1 MLFLCYNIQNGG
13 NQMKSYLKKGE
24 GKTIEFKETLPSKN
38 QIAKTVVAFSNTA
51 GGKIILG
58 IEDKSRTVK
67 GISDDQVMSWPD
79 LISNV
84 IYDQCYPNIIPE
96 ISIIPFEEKN
106 LLMIE
111 IFPGAL
117 KPYYL
122 KKKGRSKGVYIR
134 VGASN
139 RMADDD
145 MIQELERQRMNISY
159 DEQLLHQY
167 TPQDL
172 NQSKLTSD
180 FKQLT
185 GKILAF
191 SDFLNLKLIK
201 KEQQDHPTIGGML
214 IAPQKELPEFEYA
227 CIKAA
232 RFKGNDMDEIIDHKE
247 FRGALYD
254 QVNMTMNFARQYI
267 AKNGK
272 IIELQRIDQYEIPLP
287 AIREALINAVVHR
300 DYSIKGSDIKF
311 AIFDDRIEITSPG
324 ALPKSIEINDIIAGR
339 SEIRNIV
346 IARFFK
352 EINYIE
358 QWGTGI
364 QKMMRQCEAAG
375 LRSPHLI
382 ESGLFFKIIF
392 FKPESAHMPTTP
404 QRPDT
409 TLQLPDTTPQLPD
422 TTPQLPDTTP
432 QLSDT
437 TPQLPDTRLKQIE
450 NYPEK
455 AKKIIEYIHETPD
468 ITRKELAFRLGI
480 TENGVKYHIKNLTQD
495 GVIKRIGKKWFFWK
509 DFQKGAFP

>member
-1 MLFLCYNIQNGG
+1 MPIHL
-13 NQMKSYLKKGE
+13 KSYIKKGE

-58 IEDKSRTVK
+58 IADKSSAIK

-79 LISNV
+79 LIANV

-96 ISIIPFEEKN
+96 ISMIPFEEKS
-106 LLMIE
+106 LLIVE
-111 IFPGAL
+111 IFPGSL

-122 KKKGRSKGVYIR
+122 KKKGRSKGVFIR

-159 DEQLLHQY
+159 DEQVLHQY
-167 TPQDL
+167 TPDHL
-172 NQSKLTSD
+172 NLSKLSAD
-180 FKQLT
+180 FKELA
-185 GKILAF
+185 GKTLDF
-191 SDFLNLKLIK
+191 SDFLNLKLLK
-201 KEQQDHPTIGGML
+201 KEHHHHPTVGGL
-214 IAPQKELPEFEYA
+214 LLAPQKDLSEFEY
-227 CIKAA
+227 CGIKAA
-232 RFKGNDMDEIIDHKE
+232 RFKGNDMDEFIDHKE

-254 QVNMTMNFARQYI
+254 QVNMAMNFARQYI

-272 IIELQRIDQYEIPLP
+272 IQELQRIDQYEIPLP
-287 AIREALINAVVHR
+287 AIREALMNAVVHR
-300 DYSIKGSDIKF
+300 DYSLRGSDIKF

-324 ALPKSIEINDIIAGR
+324 ALPKSIEIEDIIAGR

-364 QKMMRQCEAAG
+364 QKMIRQCESAG
-375 LRSPHLI
+375 LKAPHMI

-392 FKPESAHMPTTP
+392 FKPDSSHSPTT
-404 QRPDT
+404 R
-409 TLQLPDTTPQLPD
+409 QLPDTTRQLPA
-422 TTPQLPDTTP
+422 TTRKNAKIPLNQF
-432 QLSDT
+432 
-437 TPQLPDTRLKQIE
+437 E
-450 NYPEK
+450 NYPVN
-455 AKKIIEYIHETPD
+455 AKKIIQYIQETPD
-468 ITRKELAFRLGI
+468 ITRKELARRLGM

-495 GVIKRIGKKWFFWK
+495 GIIKRMGKQWCLL
-509 DFQKGAFP
+509 

>member
-1 MLFLCYNIQNGG
+1 MPIHL
-13 NQMKSYLKKGE
+13 KSYIEKGE
-24 GKTIEFKETLPSKN
+24 GKTIEFKENLPSKN

-58 IEDKSRTVK
+58 IVDKSMKVK
-67 GISDDQVMSWPD
+67 GISDDHVLSWPD

-111 IFPGAL
+111 IFPGSL

-122 KKKGRSKGVYIR
+122 KNKGRSKGVYIR

-145 MIQELERQRMNISY
+145 MIQELERQRMNISH
-159 DEQLLHQY
+159 DEQMLHQY
-167 TPQDL
+167 TPENL
-172 NQSKLTSD
+172 NLSKLSAD

-185 GKILAF
+185 RKALTF

-201 KEQQDHPTIGGML
+201 KEQHYHPTIGGML
-214 IAPQKELPEFEYA
+214 IAPQMDLSEFEYA

-232 RFKGNDMDEIIDHKE
+232 RFKGNDMNEFIDHKE

-254 QVNMTMNFARQYI
+254 QVNMAMNFARQYI

-272 IIELQRIDQYEIPLP
+272 ILELQRIDQYEIPLP
-287 AIREALINAVVHR
+287 AIREALINSVVHR
-300 DYSIKGSDIKF
+300 DYSIRGSDIKF

-324 ALPKSIEINDIIAGR
+324 ALPKSIEIDDIIAGR
-339 SEIRNIV
+339 SEIRNTV

-364 QKMMRQCEAAG
+364 QKMIQQCKSVG
-375 LRSPHLI
+375 LKSPQLI

-392 FKPESAHMPTTP
+392 FKSESAHMPATH
-404 QRPDT
+404 QLSDT
-409 TLQLPDTTPQLPD
+409 TLKLPDTTPQLPSTTPQLPY
-422 TTPQLPDTTP
+422 TTPQLPDK
-432 QLSDT
+432 
-437 TPQLPDTRLKQIE
+437 RLKQFE
-450 NYPEK
+450 SYPEN
-455 AKKIIEYIHETPD
+455 ARKIIEYIEETPN
-468 ITRKELAFRLGI
+468 ITRKELAMRLGI

-495 GVIKRIGKKWFFWK
+495 GIIKRIGKKWCTLK
-509 DFQKGAFP
+509 S